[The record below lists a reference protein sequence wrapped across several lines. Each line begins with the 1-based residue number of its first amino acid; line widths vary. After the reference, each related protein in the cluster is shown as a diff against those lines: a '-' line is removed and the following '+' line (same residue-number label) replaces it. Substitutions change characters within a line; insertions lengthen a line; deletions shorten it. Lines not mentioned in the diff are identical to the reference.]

1 MARVVR
7 ESFRKKADHQQFGGW
22 WTIWNS
28 SRYVTYVKEKQ
39 KVGKD
44 SQASNGGFLK
54 WWYLQNTPKWSFLVG
69 KILGNPQAT
78 SPKNFQ
84 SSKRIG
90 ESFDLGGL
98 AFSFGSV
105 GAQPWVSRKRL
116 VFRFPPPCLGLVF
129 FRWSVGTGCWIA
141 VKDTVSPTS
150 TCFWEAIFFWGNLH
164 LHPPRHWWNPAFT
177 TRAVWN
183 PVNKCNSRKLT
194 CPPKRDHF
202 KSFQN

>member
-54 WWYLQNTPKWSFLVG
+54 WWYPQNTPKWSFLVG

-129 FRWSVGTGCWIA
+129 FSVKCWDRVLNCCERYSISNQHLFLRSNFFLRQSSSSSAPPLMKPGVHHQGCMEPC
-141 VKDTVSPTS
+141 K
-150 TCFWEAIFFWGNLH
+150 
-164 LHPPRHWWNPAFT
+164 
-177 TRAVWN
+177 
-183 PVNKCNSRKLT
+183 
-194 CPPKRDHF
+194 
-202 KSFQN
+202 